1 MNENNRNLVIFAL
14 IAVLVLFAWPAVM
27 HKFVPA
33 PPPTTA
39 NPPVTKIEGG
49 KTEVLPNPGA
59 DPAIDTP
66 KATQSRAAVL
76 AATPRVRIDTPTLHG
91 SINLKGARID
101 DLELTKYAQTVAKDS
116 PPIRLLS
123 PSGAPG
129 AYFASFGWRG
139 EGLVAPGPDTV
150 WKASSAVLSPGHPV
164 ALEADIS
171 PIIRPRLVL
180 NQRVTTV
187 APSTIATA
195 PEPIPE
201 KTPHVATNCHGWVIS
216 RLEAIEADISA
227 SAPTSVR
234 RRPMRSISAAA
245 KGPVRP

>member
-1 MNENNRNLVIFAL
+1 MAIETATATGFQ
-14 IAVLVLFAWPAVM
+14 
-27 HKFVPA
+27 
-33 PPPTTA
+33 PP
-39 NPPVTKIEGG
+39 
-49 KTEVLPNPGA
+49 
-59 DPAIDTP
+59 D
-66 KATQSRAAVL
+66 S
-76 AATPRVRIDTPTLHG
+76 
-91 SINLKGARID
+91 AR
-101 DLELTKYAQTVAKDS
+101 E
-116 PPIRLLS
+116 
-123 PSGAPG
+123 
-129 AYFASFGWRG
+129 
-139 EGLVAPGPDTV
+139 
-150 WKASSAVLSPGHPV
+150 ASSGRNTKRPV